1 MFSVNRLRGLDRFA
15 NIACRERSVAQLQLI
30 SDLCD
35 LSVPTSALGLVNLDD
50 GIVGLAGTLSSLI
63 GLYGAWQKTA

>member
-1 MFSVNRLRGLDRFA
+1 LT
-15 NIACRERSVAQLQLI
+15 
-30 SDLCD
+30 
-35 LSVPTSALGLVNLDD
+35 VPSSALGFINLDD